1 MRKELAGAV
10 LRENAEGKPDDS
22 AITFVISD
30 ETKDRYGDVVQVD
43 GWDTKNFLKN
53 PVLLWAHRYGE
64 PPVGKMPTLTTSQTA
79 DRKVI
84 KGTVSEWVP
93 REVSQF
99 AWAVEQMVRK
109 GFLNAV
115 SVGFLPIEFTFN
127 DDWSM
132 NFIKQELLEVSVV
145 PVPANPNAL
154 AEAKGLGL
162 WVPEIDRWVERT
174 LDERKPG
181 IELELARRA
190 HQLLKPAQAAVPRA
204 ADVDFEEPLPELVEL
219 RDALRENTQVN
230 RELVAELRAARE
242 AGAADRIAEK
252 ALKLLKF

>member
-1 MRKELAGAV
+1 M
-10 LRENAEGKPDDS
+10 LRENAEGKPDES

-43 GWDTKNFLKN
+43 GWDTRNFLKN

-64 PPVGKMPTLTTSQTA
+64 PPVGKMPTLTSTQSA

-154 AEAKGLGL
+154 AEAKSLGL
-162 WVPEIDRWVERT
+162 WVPELDQWVERT
-174 LDERKPG
+174 LDERRPG
-181 IELELARRA
+181 PELEFARRA
-190 HQLLKPAQAAVPRA
+190 QGFLKPVRAAVPSVA
-204 ADVDFEEPLPELVEL
+204 GDEDDAPMPELVDL
-219 RDALRENTQVN
+219 AAAVRENTQVT
-230 RELVAELRAARE
+230 RELVTELRQVRE
-242 AGAADRIAEK
+242 ASAADRIAEK
-252 ALKLLKF
+252 TLKLLKF